1 MWTDVVRMHPFGGHA
16 ACMRRAD
23 GDKRT
28 THRPLRCHD
37 RAVLLTITASANEA
51 LPDATDLGHLLH
63 KHPGRAQSFGVAS
76 GTAHVVYPEAVAA
89 RCTAALVLEVD
100 PVALVRGRPGSGRRR
115 SAPGGDGTLAQYVND
130 RPYAAGSLLAVA
142 LGQVFR
148 TALAGRCDLRPDAAA
163 SPLALEIT
171 VPVVPCRGGADLAER
186 LFGPL
191 GWTVEAR
198 PLPLDEEF
206 PEWGDS
212 RYVTLRLTGNVRLAE
227 ALNHLYVL
235 LPVLDDAKHYWIA
248 ADEVDKLVRAG
259 AGWLA
264 THPERGLVTRRY
276 LRRRH
281 AFVRTALQQLAIERL
296 AEADDTDVDDLDNAV
311 PVEEVAPADEVPE
324 AEPAAPPLAKQR
336 IAAVVDALRT
346 AGATSVL
353 DLGCGE
359 GALLAALLAERSF
372 TRVVGADVSFRAL
385 QVAARRLRLD
395 RMPERTRDRLE
406 LVQTALTYRDARLAG
421 FDAAVLMEVVE
432 HVDPPRLPAL
442 EAAVFGAARPRTVVV
457 TTPNVEWNVRYG
469 LEPGHLRHRDHRF
482 EWTRAQF
489 REWADGVAQRHGYA
503 VTVAG
508 VGQDDE
514 ELGRPTQLGVFAR

>member
-1 MWTDVVRMHPFGGHA
+1 M
-16 ACMRRAD
+16 
-23 GDKRT
+23 
-28 THRPLRCHD
+28 
-37 RAVLLTITASANEA
+37 LLTITASANEA
-51 LPDATDLGHLLH
+51 LSDATDLGYLLH

-76 GTAHVVYPEAVAA
+76 GTAHVVYPDAGPA

-163 SPLALEIT
+163 APLALEVT

-186 LFGPL
+186 LFAPL
-191 GWTVEAR
+191 GWAVEAD

-212 RYVTLRLTGNVRLAE
+212 RYVALRLTGTVRLAE

-235 LPVLDDAKHYWIA
+235 LPVLDDAKHYWVA

-296 AEADDTDVDDLDNAV
+296 ADADDTDVDDVDNAV
-311 PVEEVAPADEVPE
+311 PVEEVTSAEEMTASENVTAGEGATTEDGTAGEAPDT
-324 AEPAAPPLAKQR
+324 EPGPLPLAKQR

-346 AGATSVL
+346 AGASSVL

-359 GALLAALLAERSF
+359 GALLAALLADRSF
-372 TRVVGADVSFRAL
+372 TRVVGADVSYRAL

-469 LEPGHLRHRDHRF
+469 LGPGNLRHRDHRF
-482 EWTRAQF
+482 EWTREEF
-489 REWADGVAQRHGYA
+489 RAWADGVAQRHGYA
-503 VTVAG
+503 VTVTG
-508 VGQDDE
+508 IGQDDE

>member
-1 MWTDVVRMHPFGGHA
+1 M
-16 ACMRRAD
+16 
-23 GDKRT
+23 
-28 THRPLRCHD
+28 
-37 RAVLLTITASANEA
+37 LLTITASANEA
-51 LPDATDLGHLLH
+51 LPDATDLGYLLH

-76 GTAHVVYPEAVAA
+76 GTVHVVYPEAAAA

-163 SPLALEIT
+163 APLVLEVT

-186 LFGPL
+186 LFAPL

-212 RYVTLRLTGNVRLAE
+212 RYVALRLTGTVRLAE

-235 LPVLDDAKHYWIA
+235 LPVLDDAKHYWVA

-259 AGWLA
+259 TGWLA
-264 THPERGLVTRRY
+264 THPERGLITRRY

-296 AEADDTDVDDLDNAV
+296 ADADDTDVDDVDNAV
-311 PVEEVAPADEVPE
+311 PVEEVAEVE
-324 AEPAAPPLAKQR
+324 EVTASEEPAAEAVTPEDVTTEAVTTGDAPDAERVPPPLAKQR

-346 AGATSVL
+346 AGASSVL

-359 GALLAALLAERSF
+359 GALLGALLADRSF
-372 TRVVGADVSFRAL
+372 TRVVGADVSYLAL

-482 EWTRAQF
+482 EWTREEF
-489 REWADGVAQRHGYA
+489 RHWADGVAQRHGYA
-503 VTVAG
+503 VTVTG

-514 ELGRPTQLGVFAR
+514 EVGRPTQLGVFAR